1 MSARRFALAG
11 VALAALTLMACSQKQ
26 SSHKEQDLNWSVGGE
41 ITTMDPSKA
50 TDVVSFSQM
59 INSME
64 GLYRNSKDGQSP
76 GLATSAQVSK
86 DGLTYTFK
94 LRKSQWNDG
103 TPVTAQDFV
112 YSWRRTV
119 NPKTEA
125 EYSYLFSGI
134 KNADAIQNGKK
145 PVSSLGI
152 KAEGKYKLVVTLE
165 KRMAYFKDL
174 MAFPVFFPQEEKAV
188 KKYGDKQSVRL
199 DQISF
204 TVNKTATTAYN
215 LYQSNK
221 IDALGLD
228 SNLTKQFKG
237 KKNYYSLS
245 NGGTYYL
252 ELNEKN
258 PNLANSNIR
267 KAISLAINRENL
279 IRILGGNNQVANTYT
294 AKGLTEYDGEDY
306 TSMIS
311 SSAKDLYKYQPSKAK
326 EYWQKGLSELGKS
339 SLTLNLLTSDS
350 DGGKKTGEALQS
362 MLETQLPGLKLTV
375 TSVPFKTRLA
385 RRENGQFQIC
395 GSDWIADFGDP
406 ISFLELLTSKN
417 SSNYGSWKNSQYD
430 KLIAASKNTNDQE
443 KRLKDMSEAESIL
456 LDDAGVIPLYYEDDA
471 WLIRSNAKGWICKRS
486 EWNFKEAYVTK

>member
-1 MSARRFALAG
+1 
-11 VALAALTLMACSQKQ
+11 
-26 SSHKEQDLNWSVGGE
+26 
-41 ITTMDPSKA
+41 
-50 TDVVSFSQM
+50 
-59 INSME
+59 
-64 GLYRNSKDGQSP
+64 
-76 GLATSAQVSK
+76 
-86 DGLTYTFK
+86 
-94 LRKSQWNDG
+94 
-103 TPVTAQDFV
+103 
-112 YSWRRTV
+112 
-119 NPKTEA
+119 
-125 EYSYLFSGI
+125 
-134 KNADAIQNGKK
+134 
-145 PVSSLGI
+145 
-152 KAEGKYKLVVTLE
+152 
-165 KRMAYFKDL
+165 MAYFKDL
-174 MAFPVFFPQEEKAV
+174 MAFPVFFPQEEKDV
-188 KKYGDKQSVRL
+188 KKYGDKQSVKL

-221 IDALGLD
+221 IDVLG

-294 AKGLTEYDGEDY
+294 AKGLTEYYGENY

-311 SSAKDLYKYQPSKAK
+311 SSAKDLYKYQPSK
-326 EYWQKGLSELGKS
+326 
-339 SLTLNLLTSDS
+339 
-350 DGGKKTGEALQS
+350 ALQS

-406 ISFLELLTSKN
+406 ISFLELLSSKN

-443 KRLKDMSEAESIL
+443 KRLKDMSKAESIL
-456 LDDAGVIPLYYEDDA
+456 LDDVGVYYEDDA